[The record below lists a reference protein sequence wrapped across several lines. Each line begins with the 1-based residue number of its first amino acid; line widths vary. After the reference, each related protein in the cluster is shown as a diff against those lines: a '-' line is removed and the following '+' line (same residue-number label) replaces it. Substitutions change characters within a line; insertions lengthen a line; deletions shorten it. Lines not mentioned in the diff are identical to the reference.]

1 MGPQNRG
8 TKLTRIL
15 ELIRF
20 LSSRRY
26 SSYQDVA
33 AEFSVTTKTV
43 RRDLDILENIGFPV
57 RRDLKD
63 EDRGGGV
70 NIRID
75 RESARRFLI
84 GRGI

>member
-1 MGPQNRG
+1 MKQNRG
-8 TKLTRIL
+8 IQLTRIL

-26 SSYQDVA
+26 STYQDVA
-33 AEFSVTTKTV
+33 AEFSISSKTV
-43 RRDLDILENIGFPV
+43 QRDLEILENVGFPV
-57 RRDLKD
+57 RRNLRD
-63 EDRGGGV
+63 EDLGRGV
-70 NIRID
+70 NLRID

>member
-1 MGPQNRG
+1 MKSQNRG
-8 TKLTRIL
+8 IQLTRIL

-26 SSYQDVA
+26 STYQDVA
-33 AEFSVTTKTV
+33 AEFSISPKTV
-43 RRDLDILENIGFPV
+43 RRDLEVLEGVGFPV
-57 RRDLKD
+57 RRNLKD
-63 EDRGGGV
+63 EDLGGGV
-70 NIRID
+70 NLRID